1 MAWLNQD
8 LQVKLE
14 SKRKTHRQLK
24 WGQVAWEEYRDA
36 ARLHRDRGQES
47 QGPTKPIARF
57 CTQVASTPTINTS
70 WVTK

>member
-36 ARLHRDRGQES
+36 ARLHRDRG
-47 QGPTKPIARF
+47 
-57 CTQVASTPTINTS
+57 
-70 WVTK
+70 